1 MTKEKALISHPGII
15 QEIDQDTLKVMVL
28 AKSACA
34 SCHAKTMC
42 NIADMKEKVI
52 EVKKKAGRDY
62 KLNDEVNVYMEKSL
76 GNRAVLYAYFFPFL
90 VLLTTLIILLEV
102 TKNEAISGIIALLT
116 LVPYYF
122 ILYLLKD
129 KLSKTYIFKV
139 Y

>member
-1 MTKEKALISHPGII
+1 MTKEKALVSHPGII
-15 QEIDQDTLKVMVL
+15 QEIDGDTLKVMVL

-42 NIADMKEKVI
+42 SISDMKEKIIDVM
-52 EVKKKAGRDY
+52 KKPGRDY
-62 KLNDEVNVYMEKSL
+62 KVGDKVEVYMEKSL

-90 VLLTTLIILLEV
+90 VLLATLIILLEV
-102 TKNEAISGIIALLT
+102 TKNEAFSGIIALVT